1 MSLVNV
7 SGKAPTSNTGI
18 CHRDEECLKILF
30 EDKHNLCFE
39 SRLSDSLSRF
49 AVKYGNS
56 EFDGYTLAEF
66 IIHPAMNHIV
76 GKLMVYLAKFVY
88 KNTELTAI
96 AQKLDDVIDKDQPAY
111 NIYTDYI
118 RKLSNQSRVIILLP
132 NFYEEAAHMSEEDLS
147 LLSMI
152 IDKCCNVKIWIC
164 GEDTRDNQRH
174 SIYQRFYDRFDPV
187 TISLFEAIKYGK
199 TPPYVYFS
207 YSWEPKSDEIVDD
220 LCNAMRR
227 NILPHRRDK
236 ENCKYRDD
244 IHEFMNKIRE
254 GKYVVALFSRPY
266 LESFYCMYE
275 LVGVMGHTDYKDRI
289 IPLVTD
295 NNIRDDGYYYEL
307 CELWESRRHDRAY
320 KKHLNNKTVK
330 RFLLKDKNAIIDSI
344 INTLPSI
351 KKYVDAI
358 DSEEFATHQAHGF
371 VKLIENIKTLEL
383 TRI

>member
-18 CHRDEECLKILF
+18 CLRDEECLKILF

-199 TPPYVYFS
+199 TVNDNVKVYQ
-207 YSWEPKSDEIVDD
+207 
-220 LCNAMRR
+220 
-227 NILPHRRDK
+227 
-236 ENCKYRDD
+236 
-244 IHEFMNKIRE
+244 
-254 GKYVVALFSRPY
+254 
-266 LESFYCMYE
+266 
-275 LVGVMGHTDYKDRI
+275 I
-289 IPLVTD
+289 I
-295 NNIRDDGYYYEL
+295 I
-307 CELWESRRHDRAY
+307 
-320 KKHLNNKTVK
+320 
-330 RFLLKDKNAIIDSI
+330 
-344 INTLPSI
+344 
-351 KKYVDAI
+351 
-358 DSEEFATHQAHGF
+358 
-371 VKLIENIKTLEL
+371 
-383 TRI
+383 